1 MPILK
6 NKMQQKIPN
15 YIKYLFVNIF
25 SIAVYAFVFRLLF
38 YFFFAQLDSV
48 TTSEIRQ
55 AFGLGIRFDIKLAVL
70 AVFPMAI
77 LLFIVNQRFF
87 KYRFYKRISV
97 IYFTILYFVITL
109 FYVFDFGYYD
119 YLSIRLDAASLRFL
133 SNLSISTQ
141 VLLESYPV
149 YKGVFGLLLL
159 VFIIYKFNAFIY
171 KKFDKETNA
180 ISKKK
185 KAFFII
191 IPFFI
196 LAFGIYNS
204 FTHYPLRWS
213 QAFFSKNQAVNQFA
227 LNPILYFYDSFA
239 FRSTGFDLEKTK
251 KYYPPVANQL
261 QLAKDTLQFER
272 SHIRPD
278 SITAQPNVIIVML
291 ESVGVAPMSYY
302 GNPINTTP
310 KMDSLVDQSAHF
322 TNFYIHKTGTAAS
335 VFASITGLPDVD
347 DVKTASRNPMIIDQR
362 IVFDQFD
369 GYEKLYFLG
378 GSANWANIRGV
389 FQSNINNLKIFE
401 EGSYEEENRA
411 DVWGIDDYELFKES
425 DKELQK
431 LHQQQKPFIAY
442 IQTAT
447 NHMPFTVP
455 EQMESYRPL
464 NENEISAELL
474 QKSGFKSVAQINA
487 LRYLDFNVDVF
498 LKRAKKAGYYD
509 NTIFLFFGDHN
520 TAMNKSG
527 YLATND
533 FEFDTELFHVPFFVH
548 APKFVKPQQ
557 ISSYKKLVD
566 VVPTAASLANINY
579 TNYTLGSNALDTIN
593 NTDNDFAFI
602 YKNMNGEP
610 GLGLLQNNFYYT
622 LTSVTNTANLY
633 NFKQKEVTDIKKEYP
648 DVTKQMDSLIRG
660 YYNATKYLYYN
671 NKKTK

>member
-1 MPILK
+1 
-6 NKMQQKIPN
+6 MQQRIPN
-15 YIKYLFVNIF
+15 YIKYIFVNIF
-25 SIAVYAFVFRLLF
+25 SLTIYALLF
-38 YFFFAQLDSV
+38 RVIFYTYFAQLDTVSS
-48 TTSEIRQ
+48 SEIQQ

-70 AVFPMAI
+70 AVFPIAI
-77 LLFIVNQRFF
+77 LLFIINQRFF
-87 KYRFYKRISV
+87 KYRIYKRVST
-97 IYFTILYFVITL
+97 IYFTIMYLVITL
-109 FYVFDFGYYD
+109 FFVFDLGYYD

-133 SNLSISTQ
+133 TNLSISTQ
-141 VLLESYPV
+141 VLFESYPV
-149 YKGVFGLLLL
+149 YKGMFGLLILG
-159 VFIIYKFNAFIY
+159 FIIYKYNAFIY
-171 KKFDKETNA
+171 KKFNLETA
-180 ISKKK
+180 PISKKK

-251 KYYPPVANQL
+251 KYYPAVANQL
-261 QLAKDTLQFER
+261 HLDKGTLNFKRTILKQ
-272 SHIRPD
+272 D
-278 SITAQPNVIIVML
+278 SITNQPNVVIVML

-310 KMDSLVDQSAHF
+310 KMDSLLKQSTNF

-347 DVKTASRNPMIIDQR
+347 NVRTASRNPMIIDQR
-362 IVFDQFD
+362 IIFDQFK

-401 EGSYEEENRA
+401 EGSYETENRA

-425 DKELQK
+425 DKELVK
-431 LHQQQKPFIAY
+431 LHQQNKPFIAY

-455 EQMESYRPL
+455 DQKESYKPL
-464 NENEISAELL
+464 KEDAISKELL
-474 QKSGFKSVAQINA
+474 QKSGFKSIAQINA

-520 TAMNKSG
+520 TKMNKSG
-527 YLATND
+527 YLTTND
-533 FEFDTELFHVPFFVH
+533 FEFDTELYHVPFFIH
-548 APKFVKPQQ
+548 APKFVKKQQ
-557 ISSYKKLVD
+557 ISSYKKLAD
-566 VVPTAASLANINY
+566 LVPTAASLANIDY
-579 TNYTLGSNALDTIN
+579 TNYTLGSNALDSITGS
-593 NTDNDFAFI
+593 DFAFL
-602 YKNMNGEP
+602 YKKINGEP
-610 GLGLLQNNFYYT
+610 AIGLLQNDYYYT
-622 LTSVTNTANLY
+622 LTTVTNAANLY
-633 NFKQKEVTDIKKEYP
+633 NFKSKDLTDIKKDHP
-648 DVTKQMDSLIRG
+648 IVTKQMDSLIRG

-671 NKKTK
+671 NKKAN

>member
-1 MPILK
+1 
-6 NKMQQKIPN
+6 MQQRIPN
-15 YIKYLFVNIF
+15 YIKYLFVNII
-25 SIAVYAFVFRLLF
+25 SLTIYALLF
-38 YFFFAQLDSV
+38 RVLFYTFFAQLDSV
-48 TTSEIRQ
+48 SSSEVQ
-55 AFGLGIRFDIKLAVL
+55 HAFGLGVRFDIKLAVL
-70 AVFPMAI
+70 AVFPIAI
-77 LLFIVNQRFF
+77 LLFIINQRFF
-87 KYRFYKRISV
+87 KYNVYKKIST
-97 IYFTILYFVITL
+97 IYFTIMYLVITL

-141 VLLESYPV
+141 VLFESYPV
-149 YKGVFGLLLL
+149 YKGLFGLLIL

-171 KKFDKETNA
+171 KKINVA
-180 ISKKK
+180 SAPISKKR
-185 KAFFII
+185 KAFFIV

-213 QAFFSKNQAVNQFA
+213 QAFFSKNQSVNQFA

-251 KYYPPVANQL
+251 KYYPPVAKQL
-261 QLAKDTLQFER
+261 NLQKDSLNFKR
-272 SHIRPD
+272 SFVRPD
-278 SITAQPNVIIVML
+278 SITNKPNVVIVML
-291 ESVGVAPMSYY
+291 ESLGAAPMSYY

-310 KMDSLVDQSAHF
+310 KMDSLLKQSANF
-322 TNFYIHKTGTAAS
+322 TNFYVHKAGTAGT

-347 DVKTASRNPMIIDQR
+347 NVRTASRNPMVIDQR
-362 IVFDQFD
+362 IIFDQFD

-425 DKELQK
+425 DKELVK
-431 LHQQQKPFIAY
+431 LHQKNKPFIAY

-455 EQMESYRPL
+455 DQMESFRPL
-464 NENEISAELL
+464 GEDAISKELL
-474 QKSGFKSVAQINA
+474 DKSGFKSVAQINA

-520 TAMNKSG
+520 TAMNPVNFLEKEESALG
-527 YLATND
+527 TVVH
-533 FEFDTELFHVPFFVH
+533 HVPFFIH
-548 APKFVKPQQ
+548 APKFTKAKV
-557 ISSYKKLVD
+557 ISRYTKLVD
-566 VVPTAASLANINY
+566 LVPTAASLAKIDY
-579 TNYTLGSNALDTIN
+579 TNYTLGSNALDSITAP
-593 NTDNDFAFI
+593 DFAFLYQKI
-602 YKNMNGEP
+602 NGEP
-610 GLGLLQNNFYYT
+610 ALGLLQNDYYYT
-622 LTSVTNTANLY
+622 LTTVTKSASLY
-633 NFKQKEVTDIKKEYP
+633 NFNGKDLTDIKKDHP
-648 DVTKQMDSLIRG
+648 IVTKQMDSLLRG

-671 NKKTK
+671 NKKTN